1 MLVQVSGGH
10 AISQLFFG
18 DNRIGAQLDLA
29 SGEDDNFGAV
39 LSHEFM
45 KHFVRRPN
53 PRVGAKP
60 RLDGTIHVGAEP
72 RRASALLVT
81 TNPTVAPLTLV

>member
-1 MLVQVSGGH
+1 MSVQVSRGH
-10 AISQLFFG
+10 AIDQLFFN
-18 DNRIGAQLDLA
+18 DNRIEAQLDLA
-29 SGEDDNFGAV
+29 SGAGDNFGAV

-60 RLDGTIHVGAEP
+60 RLDGTIHVSAEL
-72 RRASALLVT
+72 RRA
-81 TNPTVAPLTLV
+81 